1 MDIKTA
7 TIDEIS
13 KHWSL
18 KEEDAI
24 HRYIKGEVEASEI
37 EDIVA
42 TSIFWLFARYEYR
55 ETAKKSLSGIRR
67 D

>member
-24 HRYIKGEVEASEI
+24 HRYLKGEVEISDI
-37 EDIVA
+37 EDVVA
-42 TSIFWLFARYEYR
+42 TSIFWMFACYEYK
-55 ETAKKSLSGIRR
+55 EKAKNLLSDMKRN
-67 D
+67 